1 MTEFK
6 LNDGDA
12 IQKPHFKEAPP
23 EITVTELESKPRI
36 LPVRRPDQTAAD
48 YKRELLG
55 NEERNSEDWKVR
67 SVEPYRRSV
76 GNNFDKE
83 ILEKSEE
90 NWEGINNFFA
100 FFQSG
105 ILAFLIAGVA
115 IVLLIFALGSVA
127 LLNPKVIM
135 DSPQV
140 THLLNFKNLNNM
152 EQVLT
157 WMPFVFLG
165 CAATTAIAT
174 YVARQAR
181 SREIDWTDSHL
192 MLEYSGPITLALK
205 WTAIKS
211 IDQVWQFDIFHGKQP
226 VFLIKT
232 YEENVF
238 KLKES
243 DITAKHNVGTF
254 FSLVKANAPDVQFNV
269 DSKFA
274 SNQSYTELWL
284 KYFSKPTDRE
294 RSGLLEEE
302 ILVADGMYRIMGT
315 VGGGGQGTAYLAV
328 VENNVIPLSKTPIDE
343 FETDSNKNIRHFL
356 MDDKTPL
363 EVGQEVILKEYILPV
378 HRGQLTAERTAEKLK
393 AEAEILQKLDHPNI
407 VKLKDAFIED
417 YRGYLVMDYV
427 RGDSL
432 KQLTDRQGPQ
442 NEQQVILWAIQVLE
456 TLSYMHQLSP
466 PVVHRDITPD
476 NLMLQEDGNIKIVDF
491 NVAYQVDS
499 SSTATVVGKHAY
511 IPAEQFRGKPCPQ
524 SDIYSLGGTIFY
536 LLTGKEPEPISKS
549 YPARV
554 NENVSAELDKIV
566 SKATST
572 SLQERYADVQ
582 TFADDLKK
590 LIAKK

>member
-6 LNDGDA
+6 LNDGEA
-12 IQKPHFKEAPP
+12 LQKPHFKEASP

-48 YKRELLG
+48 YKRELLA
-55 NEERNSEDWKVR
+55 EEEENGADWKVP
-67 SVEPYRRSV
+67 SVESYRRST
-76 GNNFDKE
+76 GNHFDKE

-115 IVLLIFALGSVA
+115 IVLLIFALGSISLV
-127 LLNPKVIM
+127 NPSVIM

-140 THLLNFKNLNNM
+140 SHLLNFKNLNNM

-294 RSGLLEEE
+294 RSGLLEDE

-328 VENNVIPLSKTPIDE
+328 VENNVIPQSKKPVDE
-343 FETDSNKNIRHFL
+343 FEADSNKYIRHFL

-363 EVGQEVILKEYILPV
+363 ELGQEVILKEYILPV
-378 HRGQLTAERTAEKLK
+378 HRGQLTAERTAEKLR

-442 NEQQVILWAIQVLE
+442 DEQQVIRWAIQVLE

-566 SKATST
+566 SIATST
-572 SLQERYADVQ
+572 SLQERYCDVQ
-582 TFADDLKK
+582 AFADELRK

>member
-12 IQKPHFKEAPP
+12 IQKPHFKEATP

-55 NEERNSEDWKVR
+55 NEERNSEDWKVH

-115 IVLLIFALGSVA
+115 IVLLIFALGSVS
-127 LLNPKVIM
+127 LLNPKVILE
-135 DSPQV
+135 SPQV
-140 THLLNFKNLNNM
+140 NHLLNFKNLNNM

-566 SKATST
+566 SRATST

-582 TFADDLKK
+582 TFAGDLKK